1 MIDELS
7 TEVTDFYY
15 DYDPYEF
22 KDNYND
28 YNEGLEATQQVLS
41 SKSETKKLIF
51 DLKEIND
58 DLYGDEDKIIKE
70 LVRIPRFNDF
80 SHEEEGGL
88 IGDAGS
94 LLHVMGYHN
103 YSILVFQL
111 HCKVFYFRS

>member
-58 DLYGDEDKIIKE
+58 DLYGDDDKTIKE
-70 LVRIPRFNDF
+70 FYDRSSKLLDKLKAY
-80 SHEEEGGL
+80 EK
-88 IGDAGS
+88 S
-94 LLHVMGYHN
+94 LEDDYEL
-103 YSILVFQL
+103 
-111 HCKVFYFRS
+111 